1 MLSFLCKKGTIW
13 TVCCGRSEFR
23 DKLLREASQQ
33 ALTEAYIGFPM
44 LTKMSV
50 IILLQTQTCYI
61 AHDNTY
67 INIATQMKK
76 KTICVMYAI

>member
-1 MLSFLCKKGTIW
+1 
-13 TVCCGRSEFR
+13 
-23 DKLLREASQQ
+23 
-33 ALTEAYIGFPM
+33 M